1 MHSRIFI
8 KSLSISLRTS
18 LVGLSLT
25 GFSMGSE
32 QLLNYPMTG
41 ACFLHD
47 SGLEYIPS
55 RLLGVED
62 IVAETDRGESC
73 TWTCTDP
80 AVDCA
85 AEAERFEQQ
94 QRAIEQWNRWYSSAE
109 SLRNWSLQSL
119 SQGIARVM
127 REWNSSLVAVGRGL
141 AHRVSIDSP
150 IDNDSPWDDVETAA
164 DATQEHCLGYIPS
177 PRFRNANVFVFTV
190 DMTADATADEEALKE
205 QQAIDAGR
213 VASPS
218 DRIIDS
224 LGGTTFARDYCVFAP
239 YPLSD
244 AITPLTESSVLAGE
258 EQTRSGED
266 STSATANNSSSDSIN
281 TSQTSSPCE
290 WMGECEP
297 VDSSYVQGGD
307 PRVPREP
314 TNSIQTID
322 SNEVVPSS
330 AHSQPTDLSR
340 PTDLSQPKES
350 SQPAEFSQPTE
361 LDQAS
366 DRASGAGPED
376 SAVAGVSDCEAT
388 PTIDS
393 REILRAQQQV
403 ALDLQQ
409 SISRALDRNLS
420 AFGQSLIRCWKELG
434 YRVRLSEAHDA
445 FRLNE
450 VK

>member
-8 KSLSISLRTS
+8 KSLSISLRTGV
-18 LVGLSLT
+18 LGLSLT
-25 GFSMGSE
+25 GFSIGSE

-62 IVAETDRGESC
+62 IVTESDRGQSFPSESFNSESS

-80 AVDCA
+80 AMDCA
-85 AEAERFEQQ
+85 VEAERFEQ
-94 QRAIEQWNRWYSSAE
+94 RRNACEQWNRWYSSAE
-109 SLRNWSLQSL
+109 SLRAWSSQSL
-119 SQGIARVM
+119 SRGITRAM
-127 REWNSSLVAVGRGL
+127 REWNSSLVAVGCGL

-150 IDNDSPWDDVETAA
+150 IDSPIDKASPWDDVQTSA
-164 DATQEHCLGYIPS
+164 DATQEHCLGYIPN
-177 PRFRNANVFVFTV
+177 PRLRNANVFVFTV
-190 DMTADATADEEALKE
+190 DITADATVDATADEEALKE
-205 QQAIDAGR
+205 QQAIDAGQ
-213 VASPS
+213 VSSPS
-218 DRIIDS
+218 DRIVDS

-244 AITPLTESSVLAGE
+244 AITPFTESSVLAGE
-258 EQTRSGED
+258 AQTE
-266 STSATANNSSSDSIN
+266 STEDSIN
-281 TSQTSSPCE
+281 TRQTSSPCE

-297 VDSSYVQGGD
+297 ADSTYVQGGE
-307 PRVPREP
+307 PRVPSEP
-314 TNSIQTID
+314 TDSIEPTTSIEPID
-322 SNEVVPSS
+322 FDEVVPSS
-330 AHSQPTDLSR
+330 
-340 PTDLSQPKES
+340 EV

-393 REILRAQQQV
+393 REILRAKQQV
-403 ALDLQQ
+403 AVDLHR
-409 SISRALDRNLS
+409 SISRALARNLS
-420 AFGQSLIRCWKELG
+420 RLGQSLICWSKELD
-434 YRVRLSEAHDA
+434 YCVRLSEAQDGSSMPE
-445 FRLNE
+445 L
-450 VK
+450 K

>member
-62 IVAETDRGESC
+62 IVAETDRGESS

-119 SQGIARVM
+119 SQGFARVM

-150 IDNDSPWDDVETAA
+150 INNDSPWDDVETAA

-239 YPLSD
+239 YPMSD
-244 AITPLTESSVLAGE
+244 AITTLTDSSVLTGE
-258 EQTRSGED
+258 EQTK
-266 STSATANNSSSDSIN
+266 STGDSIN

-307 PRVPREP
+307 PRVPSEP

-322 SNEVVPSS
+322 SNEVIPSS
-330 AHSQPTDLSR
+330 DNSQ

>member
-62 IVAETDRGESC
+62 IVAETDRGESS

-119 SQGIARVM
+119 SQGFARVM

-150 IDNDSPWDDVETAA
+150 INNDSPWDDVETAA

-239 YPLSD
+239 YPMSD
-244 AITPLTESSVLAGE
+244 AITTLTDSSVLTGE
-258 EQTRSGED
+258 EQTK
-266 STSATANNSSSDSIN
+266 STGDSIN

-322 SNEVVPSS
+322 SNEVIPSS
-330 AHSQPTDLSR
+330 DNSQ

-361 LDQAS
+361 FDQAS

>member
-1 MHSRIFI
+1 MHSRIFV

-62 IVAETDRGESC
+62 IVAETDRGESS

-150 IDNDSPWDDVETAA
+150 INNDSPWDDVETAA

-244 AITPLTESSVLAGE
+244 AITPFTESNVLAGE
-258 EQTRSGED
+258 EQTK
-266 STSATANNSSSDSIN
+266 STGDSIN

-297 VDSSYVQGGD
+297 SDSSYVLGGD

-314 TNSIQTID
+314 TDSIQTID
-322 SNEVVPSS
+322 SNEVIPSS
-330 AHSQPTDLSR
+330 EHSQPTDLS
-340 PTDLSQPKES
+340 QPMES

-388 PTIDS
+388 PTTDS

-420 AFGQSLIRCWKELG
+420 AFGQSLIRYWKELG
-434 YRVRLSEAHDA
+434 YRVRLSEAHDT